1 MPHTTREAS
10 RLQKHLVQ
18 VPARWT
24 DDQTKFLRFS
34 FPSCP
39 TIMPTA
45 TAACGHED
53 GLSEVRWQLAKQ
65 RFSFRHSAIAELL
78 TSPTCPFKSSNNL
91 IFQFGRREQPL
102 NCVVLSPRNA
112 HQRKVRI
119 SAFVDEGCIRRT
131 RLLNAKSPRQRQA
144 LRLDQYHPYITAL
157 LIAVAQA
164 QDDREESGYVTVS
177 CPIPLLLYVLYSES
191 SRLPFCSP
199 EIAQRKTSATSTST
213 QRRFRSPYSTSS
225 NGLSPSFLHMIPFQS
240 HVFRYP
246 LSHSNRFAN
255 VSSRQCPA
263 RRRVTWSISGWQY
276 IVRCLFWYESGCSG
290 LNSRYKTTFAASHR
304 DHPWPLSTDLKR
316 RSR

>member
-164 QDDREESGYVTVS
+164 QDDREESGYVTASVLFTRNSSTKDVRDVYLYTAKIPLSLLNFLERPKSILPTYDPISVS
-177 CPIPLLLYVLYSES
+177 CVSIPVEPLESLRERIVTAMSSEA
-191 SRLPFCSP
+191 PGHM
-199 EIAQRKTSATSTST
+199 EHQRMAV
-213 QRRFRSPYSTSS
+213 
-225 NGLSPSFLHMIPFQS
+225 H
-240 HVFRYP
+240 
-246 LSHSNRFAN
+246 
-255 VSSRQCPA
+255 C
-263 RRRVTWSISGWQY
+263 
-276 IVRCLFWYESGCSG
+276 
-290 LNSRYKTTFAASHR
+290 
-304 DHPWPLSTDLKR
+304 
-316 RSR
+316 